1 MCCKRSSASISYS
14 ESQAY
19 TCIHTREIWHA
30 NICSHCCTWP
40 HISSHL
46 YWCSVTA
53 STQFLLQSHHN
64 PLFSPSPSPV
74 DHIQLNQHVQ
84 AHPRHAAGGI
94 RKQGASC
101 LLCLM
106 LPLTVAL
113 ADRPLLLTRGSL
125 QHMSPQSCSQ
135 SFRPRVQKLMNSTT
149 LRYLFVT
156 APPTDYAKFDCRG
169 CLGGAE
175 VIDGTNDQRHHQM
188 SQEVTFSKVDTNL
201 RPTSLMCINVEILQ
215 H

>member
-1 MCCKRSSASISYS
+1 MCKRSSASVSQS

-19 TCIHTREIWHA
+19 TCIHTQEVWHA
-30 NICSHCCTWP
+30 NVCSHCCTWP
-40 HISSHL
+40 HILSHL
-46 YWCSVTA
+46 YWSSVRA
-53 STQFLLQSHHN
+53 NTQFLLQSHPN

-74 DHIQLNQHVQ
+74 DHIQLNQHVR

-113 ADRPLLLTRGSL
+113 AGRALLLTRGSL
-125 QHMSPQSCSQ
+125 QYMSLQICSQ
-135 SFRPRVQKLMNSTT
+135 SFRPRVQKVMNSTM
-149 LRYLFVT
+149 LRYSFVT
-156 APPTDYAKFDCRG
+156 APPTDYAKFDCG
-169 CLGGAE
+169 QCLGE
-175 VIDGTNDQRHHQM
+175 KEMDSINDQRHHQL
-188 SQEVTFSKVDTNL
+188 SQEVTFSKADTNW
-201 RPTSLMCINVEILQ
+201 RDASLKCIDVEILQ